1 MLRTNL
7 MGFALSIL
15 LGASAAMAQDEAPAQ
30 TLFTNVHVFDGMNE
44 ERIENASVLVEGK
57 LIKKVSKS
65 SIEAPGATI
74 IDGGGRTL
82 MPGLIDSHVHLYLT
96 MPQGRVGMESA
107 RWDTMAS
114 YGAASALDW
123 FYDGFTTV
131 RDMGGM
137 ANGLQQVIDKGLIEG
152 PRIYLSGGVISQTAG
167 HGDMRL
173 ESQSELEY
181 SSLVRN
187 GMNQTVDGPWE
198 VRKAVRN
205 NFNLGATQIKIMMA
219 GGIASKAS
227 PFSSSQFTDEEV
239 LAAVDEAATRGTYVA
254 AHLYLDEHIKR
265 ALELGVMTIEHGQF
279 LQEDTAR
286 LMKKKGAFISSFLAS
301 VQSDEILTHPVFG
314 KAGTFEND
322 RTIMMKEG
330 SDGFAE
336 VIRKV
341 KPKLVFSSDM
351 PSNSGVDARRQRDH
365 EKWIFSQS
373 FGNFEALKAMTSVG
387 GELAMLTGDLNPYPN
402 KLGVIEE
409 GAYADILIVD
419 GNPLEDIS
427 VLGGNSEWF
436 KAAPRKRGIETI
448 RVIMKDGVVHKN
460 TVD

>member
-1 MLRTNL
+1 MKNKIHKVAKDIPTSGTWEIDPNTNT
-7 MGFALSIL
+7 GKQLSDPHGGLSSYSFNIV
-15 LGASAAMAQDEAPAQ
+15 E
-30 TLFTNVHVFDGMNE
+30 DGK
-44 ERIENASVLVEGK
+44 AV
-57 LIKKVSKS
+57 KKEVKVKVV
-65 SIEAPGATI
+65 
-74 IDGGGRTL
+74 DGGGKTL
-82 MPGLIDSHVHLYLT
+82 MPGLIDSHVHLNLS

-114 YGAASALDW
+114 YGAASALEW

-137 ANGLQQVIDKGLIEG
+137 ANGLQQVIDKGLMEG

-181 SSLVRN
+181 SSLYRN
-187 GMNQTVDGPWE
+187 GMNQTADGPDE
-198 VRKAVRN
+198 VRRAVRN
-205 NFNLGATQIKIMMA
+205 NFNLGATQLKIMMA

-227 PFSSSQFTDEEV
+227 PFVSSQYTDEEI
-239 LAAVDEAATRGTYVA
+239 LAAVDEAASRGTYVA

-301 VQSDEILTHPVFG
+301 IQSDEILTHPLYG
-314 KAGTFEND
+314 QPGTFENE
-322 RTIMMKEG
+322 RTVMVMKG
-330 SDGFAE
+330 SAGFAD
-336 VIRKV
+336 VIKKV
-341 KPKLVFSSDM
+341 KPKLAFSTDI
-351 PSNSGVDARRQRDH
+351 PSTSGLAARHQRDH
-365 EKWIFSQS
+365 EKWIFAKT
-373 FGNFEALKAMTSVG
+373 FGNFEALVAMTSVG
-387 GELAMLTGDLNPYPN
+387 GELAMLTGDLNPYPD

-419 GNPLEDIS
+419 GNPLEDIT
-427 VLGGNSEWF
+427 VLGGNKEWF
-436 KAAPRKRGIETI
+436 NAGPRERGIETI
-448 RVIMKDGVVHKN
+448 NLIMKNGVIYKN
-460 TVD
+460 TLN